1 VTVALTKETWEAL
14 PAHLGP
20 LQAARLFGVDAAA
33 WRWGVASGILP
44 GADVERGGERCRWS
58 KQRITTAAAAMSYL
72 TGNSDYGIGAVK
84 AADRIGFR
92 LRRKVT
98 ANDVEDLVDFGP
110 LKVADHWKGHGLYD
124 RADLDAITWRQVR
137 SARAAAAAWTKASIS
152 ARAVRDLLGW
162 SEPKLLERLRE
173 TQIEAGPRGRYRRKD
188 IAGLTR
194 DRDLAAAIRT
204 GDTLGPEQA
213 AAHLEVRRVD
223 VDALVDAG
231 LLAPVGH
238 ATKPVGYSSMVRVPL
253 YRAAHLNQLKD
264 APGIDWEAVRA
275 TPAGKPSPLR
285 ALAPRRKARADA
297 VKAFAAAMPD
307 RWPGIT
313 VNLFYWAGRQQW
325 ALAWTRRGDGT
336 PTIAEVDAAIAAAPE
351 LTAHQGSL
359 FTDSWHN
366 TAIGQATAW
375 SQPGRAV
382 IVDTETTTLYGR
394 IVQIA
399 VIDAATGATLLDTLV
414 NPRAPIHPEAEAI
427 HGISNAAVADAPT
440 WDQVLPDFEAA
451 VAGRQILA
459 YNAEFDRTVIVGHTE
474 DTGREPGPWADN
486 ARWGCLM
493 EARSD
498 WEGMTRWM
506 RLDGGHTALAD
517 CLAARAVLEQ
527 MTGLYSVTYPETG
540 S

>member
-1 VTVALTKETWEAL
+1 MALTKEAWEAL
-14 PAHLGP
+14 PAHMGP
-20 LQAARLFGVDAAA
+20 LQAARLFNVEAAA
-33 WRWGVASGILP
+33 WRWGVAAGILP
-44 GADVERGGERCRWS
+44 DADVERGGERCRWS
-58 KQRITTAAAAMSYL
+58 KQRITTAATVMSYL
-72 TGNSDYGIGAVK
+72 TGTDGDYSIGAVK
-84 AADRIGFR
+84 ASERLTFR
-92 LRRKVT
+92 LKRT
-98 ANDVEDLVDFGP
+98 ITCHDVEDLADFGP
-110 LKVADHWKGHGLYD
+110 LTVADHWKGHALYD
-124 RADLDAITWRQVR
+124 RAALDTITWRQIR
-137 SARAAAAAWTKASIS
+137 SARAAAVAWTKTSIS
-152 ARAVRDLLGW
+152 GRSACDLLGW
-162 SEPKLLERLRE
+162 DERKLTERLRE
-173 TQIEAGPRGRYRRKD
+173 TGIKAGAKSRYRRTD

-231 LLAPVGH
+231 LLAPIGQ
-238 ATKPVGYSSMVRVPL
+238 ATKPVGYSSTVKVPL
-253 YRAAHLNQLKD
+253 YRAAHLNQVLD

-336 PTIAEVDAAIAAAPE
+336 PTIAEVDAVIAAAPE
-351 LTAHQGSL
+351 LAAHRNAF

-366 TAIGQATAW
+366 TAIGQATEW

-414 NPRAPIHPEAEAI
+414 NPGEPIHPEAQAV
-427 HGISNAAVADAPT
+427 HGISDAAVTDAPS
-440 WDQVLPDFEAA
+440 WEKVLPEFEAA

-459 YNAEFDRTVIVGHTE
+459 YNAEFDQAVIAGHTRAVGQE
-474 DTGREPGPWADN
+474 LGPWADDK
-486 ARWGCLM
+486 RWGCLM
-493 EARSD
+493 VTRSD

-506 RLDGGHTALAD
+506 KLEGGHTALAD

-527 MTGLYSVTYPETG
+527 MTGLYSVTYPATG